1 MLTGCGVNIVEEKK
15 LLLLKDYLKKK
26 NINLILTNSVISDVS
41 ALTQGENVK
50 NVILAERVGVS
61 EVALINEEIEII
73 KGMDEKSCRICI
85 GLKICKKYYL
95 FLIQLIFRNL
105 TGTL

>member
-1 MLTGCGVNIVEEKK
+1 M
-15 LLLLKDYLKKK
+15 
-26 NINLILTNSVISDVS
+26 ISDVS

-73 KGMDEKSCRICI
+73 KGTDK
-85 GLKICKKYYL
+85 
-95 FLIQLIFRNL
+95 NL
-105 TGTL
+105 VGFVLV